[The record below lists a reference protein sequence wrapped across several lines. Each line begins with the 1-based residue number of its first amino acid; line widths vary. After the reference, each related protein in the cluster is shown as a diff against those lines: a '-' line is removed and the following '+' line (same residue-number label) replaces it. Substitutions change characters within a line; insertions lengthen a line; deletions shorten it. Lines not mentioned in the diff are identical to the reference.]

1 LHEAAAT
8 FEEPQPTSRP
18 WTLVAEFST
27 ISLVVSTRRAATHLP
42 RGIGNPADRGC
53 ISNKEIRMFRTIVIV
68 TGWLVLVSSAS
79 AAVKTKKIA
88 YKHGE
93 LECQGYLAW
102 DDAVKE
108 PRPGVLVLHEWW
120 GLNDYARGRAEQLA
134 KLGYVAFAADM
145 YGDGKVTEHPKEAG
159 EMASKVRA
167 NVEDWRKRAVTA
179 LDVLKEQP
187 QCDKT
192 RLAAIGYCFGG
203 STALQLAY
211 SGADLKAVVTFHA
224 ALPAAKPE
232 EAKQIKATILV
243 CHGADDKFIPE
254 EAIKAFRGA
263 LDKGGVKYEF
273 VSYPDTVHSFTVPGA
288 DKHNIAGMKYNKAAD
303 EDSWKRMTALLA
315 EKFKS

>member
-1 LHEAAAT
+1 
-8 FEEPQPTSRP
+8 
-18 WTLVAEFST
+18 
-27 ISLVVSTRRAATHLP
+27 
-42 RGIGNPADRGC
+42 
-53 ISNKEIRMFRTIVIV
+53 MFRIFVIV
-68 TGWLVLVSSAS
+68 TGWLVVAGSAP
-79 AAVKTKKIA
+79 AALQTKKIV
-88 YKHGE
+88 YKHGD

-102 DDAVKE
+102 DDAVKG
-108 PRPGVLVLHEWW
+108 PRPGVLVVHEWW

-145 YGDGKVTEHPKEAG
+145 YGQGKVAEHSKEAG
-159 EMASKVRA
+159 EMAAKVRA
-167 NVEDWRKRAVTA
+167 NVQDWRKRAATA
-179 LDVLKEQP
+179 LEVLKDQP

-192 RLAAIGYCFGG
+192 KLAAIGYCFGG

-224 ALPAAKPE
+224 ALPAPKPE

-254 EAIKAFRGA
+254 EAIKSFRDA
-263 LDKGGVKYEF
+263 LDKAGVKYEF

-303 EDSWKRMTALLA
+303 EDSWKRMTTLLA